1 MVTALVFIKIDYS
14 LKIKEIVVGVN
25 VKLKRYN
32 GYLNYK
38 DVKTRKVR
46 FTRYKSSV

>member
-32 GYLNYK
+32 GYLN
-38 DVKTRKVR
+38 
-46 FTRYKSSV
+46 